1 MTSWTRRTTKTLLLT
16 ASIAAAATALPAAA
30 FAATG
35 PTTSGNGSV
44 ASGNQVIIPINIPI
58 DVCGNAVALLGA
70 STATCTGG
78 ASVTGTSSTGSEH
91 TSGTGSVL
99 SGNQVTA
106 PIKAPVDLCGNAVNG
121 KAHCLGG
128 ATVRRTAGTSA
139 GTPVTSGNGSV
150 ASGNQVIAPITAPV
164 NVCGNSVAV
173 LGVAGAG
180 CDGGAT
186 VGTAP
191 VSGRNWMPQCKCQ
204 DGPDAVTSLLPAY
217 NTALGLAQ
225 TKLTA
230 DTAASP
236 LPAGLGSLPLV
247 SNLPALTSI
256 ATLPAL
262 TSTPASGLAAA

>member
-35 PTTSGNGSV
+35 PTTSGNGAV
-44 ASGNQVIIPINIPI
+44 ASGNQVIIPITIPI
-58 DVCGNAVALLGA
+58 NVCGNAVALLGA
-70 STATCTGG
+70 STAVCDGG
-78 ASVTGTSSTGSEH
+78 ASVTGTSSTGSQH

-106 PIKAPVDLCGNAVNG
+106 PIKAPVDMCGNAVNG
-121 KAHCLGG
+121 KAHCVGG
-128 ATVRRTAGTSA
+128 ATVRGAGTNA
-139 GTPVTSGNGSV
+139 GRPVTSGNGSV
-150 ASGNQVIAPITAPV
+150 ASGNQVVAPITAPV

-180 CDGGAT
+180 CEGGAS
-186 VGTAP
+186 VGSRP

-204 DGPDAVTSLLPAY
+204 DGPNAVTSLLPAY
-217 NTALGLAQ
+217 SSALGL

-230 DTAASP
+230 YTAASP

-247 SNLPALTSI
+247 SNLPGLTNI

-262 TSTPASGLAAA
+262 ASTPVSGVAAA